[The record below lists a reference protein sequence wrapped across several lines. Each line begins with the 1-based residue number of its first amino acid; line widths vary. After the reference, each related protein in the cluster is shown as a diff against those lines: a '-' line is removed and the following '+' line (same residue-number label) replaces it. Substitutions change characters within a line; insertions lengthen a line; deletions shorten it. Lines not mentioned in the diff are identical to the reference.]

1 MVTLSPQQFR
11 EIIQRVPALVV
22 SANGHVEQLKMGTS
36 QHGKYAAHGLFFE
49 ISKSRGGIDGGTHVV
64 S

>member
-22 SANGHVEQLKMGTS
+22 SANGHVEQPKMGTS
-36 QHGKYAAHGLFFE
+36 QHGKYADVSTCQIRGAWLVLRNLE
-49 ISKSRGGIDGGTHVV
+49 I
-64 S
+64 